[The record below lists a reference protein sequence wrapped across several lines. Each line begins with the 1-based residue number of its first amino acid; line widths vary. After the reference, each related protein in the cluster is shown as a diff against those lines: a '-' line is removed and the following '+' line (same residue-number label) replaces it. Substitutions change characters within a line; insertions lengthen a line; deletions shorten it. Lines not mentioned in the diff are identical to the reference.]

1 MAVLLRSRS
10 PGPSVIVLAIFV
22 IAVRTTLPSARLRR
36 DTFPAAALIRAGS
49 ETTGQTT
56 VRLTVLLLVTL
67 STVAILFDLDIVL
80 GAFAAGFVLHRA
92 LPEGDQQLEA
102 KLTG

>member
-1 MAVLLRSRS
+1 
-10 PGPSVIVLAIFV
+10 
-22 IAVRTTLPSARLRR
+22 
-36 DTFPAAALIRAGS
+36 
-49 ETTGQTT
+49 
-56 VRLTVLLLVTL
+56 VLLLVTL

-102 KLTG
+102 KLTGLAFGLLIPVFFGAVASGISQQPLRAVNHWTRS

>member
-36 DTFPAAALIRAGS
+36 DTS
-49 ETTGQTT
+49 
-56 VRLTVLLLVTL
+56 RL
-67 STVAILFDLDIVL
+67 
-80 GAFAAGFVLHRA
+80 R
-92 LPEGDQQLEA
+92 P
-102 KLTG
+102 